1 MKTRTPLVM
10 ANWKQHGSEAAL
22 TDWLTSVSAIDLPE
36 ICRVLCVPLPYLAKL
51 RQQRAELQSQVQAGA
66 QLVSAFRGGAYTG
79 EVSAA
84 MLSEFQV
91 AYSLIGHSERRQW
104 FDETASARRG
114 QLSALW
120 QAGITPVLCVGET
133 ALEHQQGQTCEVL
146 MRQLAEVLD
155 GQATAGPLVLAYEP
169 VFAIGSGKP
178 LSAQS
183 AQQMHQQLRLMLK
196 RWYSAADCQRIR
208 ILYGGSVN
216 NQNAGEYL
224 RQDDIDGVL
233 VGSGSLQA
241 GAFNALCHAVV
252 HAVTPLVPA

>member
-22 TDWLTSVSAIDLPE
+22 TDWLTSVSAMDLPKM
-36 ICRVLCVPLPYLAKL
+36 CRVLCVPLPYLARL
-51 RQQRAELQSQVQAGA
+51 RQIRAELHSQVQAGS
-66 QLVSAFRGGAYTG
+66 QLVSAFCGGAYTG

-91 AYSLIGHSERRQW
+91 AYTLVGHSERRQW
-104 FDETASARRG
+104 LDETASARRS
-114 QLSALW
+114 QLNALW

-133 ALEHQQGQTCEVL
+133 ALEHQQGQTFEVL
-146 MRQLAEVLD
+146 SRQLAEVLD
-155 GQATAGPLVLAYEP
+155 GQTAGPLVLAYEP

-183 AQQMHQQLRLMLK
+183 AQHIHQQLRLMLG

-216 NQNAGEYL
+216 KQNAGEYL

-241 GAFNALCHAVV
+241 GGFNALCHAVAQ
-252 HAVTPLVPA
+252 AVTPLAPA